1 MTRQPMKIRTM
12 VATLL
17 LPVAFASAAD
27 PLADNFRTPPPE
39 TRPWCYWYWISDNL
53 SREGITKDAPLLPAG
68 LLGPV
73 SLQAGRV
80 AILEG
85 KL

>member
-1 MTRQPMKIRTM
+1 MKK
-12 VATLL
+12 LL
-17 LPVAFASAAD
+17 ILALGAGLLACGAQAAD
-27 PLADNFRTPPPE
+27 PMEAGFARPPE
-39 TRPWCYWYWISDNL
+39 QTKPWCYWYWISDNL

>member
-1 MTRQPMKIRTM
+1 MKILTI

-39 TRPWCYWYWISDNL
+39 TRPWCYWYWISDNI
-53 SREGITKDAPLLPAG
+53 SKDGITPRPRGD
-68 LLGPV
+68 GPNRHRPGIHR
-73 SLQAGRV
+73 QRR
-80 AILEG
+80 
-85 KL
+85 